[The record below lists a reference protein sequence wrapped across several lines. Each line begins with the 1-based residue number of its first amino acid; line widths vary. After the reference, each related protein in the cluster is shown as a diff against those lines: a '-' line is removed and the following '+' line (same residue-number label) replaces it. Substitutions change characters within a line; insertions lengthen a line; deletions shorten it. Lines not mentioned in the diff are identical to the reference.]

1 MPEYQVDVT
10 GPDGTKTSLTV
21 TTPENG
27 SKSGSSVAAAAIAVN
42 HSANTAAR
50 NNTVQTNKTQTGTE
64 VKQQV
69 AAANEV
75 AAVNE
80 AAGTVAPTAATTS
93 KAPKAPKT
101 PRPKSAS
108 KSAQKQQNSAAQ
120 AKAISAATPTVTP
133 EVKTLELNELN
144 NTIDAL
150 LTSYKFDPKDS
161 AHIAVKRLK
170 KAISQMKSQDDID
183 LINTK
188 LGHIISQHNEGPN
201 KIVYE
206 SLLSNLT
213 KMGNNTEFPNLLE
226 ELKTVSLSNQLGGRS
241 IRRKIGITRKQR
253 KQRKQRTQRKQR
265 K

>member
-21 TTPENG
+21 TTPGNG
-27 SKSGSSVAAAAIAVN
+27 GKSESSVAAAAIAAN

-75 AAVNE
+75 VAVNE
-80 AAGTVAPTAATTS
+80 AADIDAPPAATTS
-93 KAPKAPKT
+93 KAQKAPKA

-108 KSAQKQQNSAAQ
+108 KSAQKLNPAAQ
-120 AKAISAATPTVTP
+120 AKAISAATPAVIP

-150 LTSYKFDPKDS
+150 LTTYKLDPKDS
-161 AHIAVKRLK
+161 AHIAVKRIK
-170 KAISQMKSQDDID
+170 KAISQMKTQDDID

-201 KIVYE
+201 KIAYE

-226 ELKTVSLSNQLGGRS
+226 ELKTVSLSNQLGGR
-241 IRRKIGITRKQR
+241 RKLRTARKQR
-253 KQRKQRTQRKQR
+253 KQHKQHTQRKQR